1 MKRRIIALLS
11 IALLLLSLAAC
22 SSGQATD
29 EQNAQPKETT
39 AKTVTVPM
47 ATEPA
52 PVELEP
58 AGTLG
63 DFDVQINGIEMVKD
77 YMGNPAAIIRFS
89 FTNNSEKNA
98 SAMGDLQYKAFQNGV
113 QMETAVISD
122 DSVYNS
128 SDLMKEIQPG
138 VTLEVGAAYKL
149 DSETAPIAFEVYEL
163 LSFNDEKLGKTFEIS
178 EGGETV
184 LSEAP
189 GADTAQEVGKYTVSI
204 VSYKLGEDYK
214 GNKAI
219 IFEIGFTNNSDKDAS
234 YAFSIDC
241 GVFQDGVELETAILG
256 SDESTGNSIRDLKPG
271 AGIAV
276 TAAYLLTSDT
286 SPVEIEMAP
295 YFGNSND
302 TLKTEINIAG

>member
-1 MKRRIIALLS
+1 MKRRTIALLS

-22 SSGQATD
+22 SSGQTTD
-29 EQNAQPKETT
+29 KQAAQPKETT
-39 AKTVTVPM
+39 AKTVPM

-63 DFDVQINGIEMVKD
+63 DFDVQIGDLEMTKD
-77 YMGNPAAIIRFS
+77 YNGNSAAIIRFS
-89 FTNNSEKNA
+89 FTNNSEENT
-98 SAMGDLQYKAFQNGV
+98 SAMMELQYKAFQNGV
-113 QMETAVISD
+113 QMETTVISD
-122 DSVYNS
+122 DSILNS
-128 SDLMKEIQPG
+128 KDIMKDIQPG
-138 VTLEVGAAYKL
+138 VTIDVGVAYKL
-149 DSETAPIAFEVYEL
+149 DSETAPIEFEVSE
-163 LSFNDEKLGKTFEIS
+163 SFSFDDAKLGKSFEIA
-178 EGGETV
+178 EGGTTE
-184 LSEAP
+184 LSVAP
-189 GADTAQEVGKYTVSI
+189 GADTAQEIGDYAVSI

-219 IFEIGFTNNSDKDAS
+219 ILEIGFTNNGNEAES

-241 GVFQDGVELETAILG
+241 GVFQDGVELETAILRDND
-256 SDESTGNSIRDLKPG
+256 SVGNSARAVKPG

-286 SPVEIEMAP
+286 SPVEIEMEP
-295 YFGNSND
+295 YFGSTND